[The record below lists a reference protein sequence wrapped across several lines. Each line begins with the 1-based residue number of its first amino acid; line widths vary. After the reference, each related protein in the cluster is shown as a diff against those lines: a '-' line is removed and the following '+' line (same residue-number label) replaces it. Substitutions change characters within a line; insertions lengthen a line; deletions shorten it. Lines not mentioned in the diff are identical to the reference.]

1 VDTIKNIISSRVR
14 IPSPPAIAIRILEMV
29 RRDDYTFRD
38 LAAIVESDPALVV
51 KILKVANSS
60 YYGSGR
66 KVTNI
71 ETALSV
77 LGSNAVK
84 NIALSFVI
92 MKDLSSSNTDYFDLD
107 LFWRRAITAAVAAEL
122 VAELVGLRSQDIFV
136 SALLQD
142 IGVVVFQTSLPT
154 EYCAV
159 MKENITGQ
167 ETLHEI
173 EKRYFGFDHH
183 ELGAELLSDWH
194 LPESIY
200 YPILYQHRDKQI
212 PDRYRKQTE
221 VLRLSDNLSSIYH
234 GSQSVEKVR
243 KVKEKLK
250 TIFDIREDAVNE
262 LIDAV
267 ASKSIKILDSFDIS
281 PGSMR
286 PYSQILQDVNEELS
300 NLNTSYELLVMEL
313 KEAKVK
319 AEMLA
324 AELQN
329 ANRKL
334 HELAFRDGLTGLFNH
349 RYFQE
354 ELDREL
360 ERSRRYEREFALILF
375 DIDHFKKINDTYG
388 HPAGDIVLSSISR
401 TAEQALRKSDVIAR
415 YGGEEF
421 AVILPETDFLA
432 AKTVADRIRSDIE
445 RKSIVVDGQ
454 TIKLTV
460 SVGYTCY
467 RNSSKIQGKG
477 AIVSMADK
485 ALYTAKQSGRNTVF
499 AMRFAGT

>member
-1 VDTIKNIISSRVR
+1 
-14 IPSPPAIAIRILEMV
+14 MV
-29 RRDDYTFRD
+29 RRDDYTFKD

-51 KILKVANSS
+51 KILKIANSS

-92 MKDLSSSNTDYFDLD
+92 MKDITSSKNDYFDLD
-107 LFWRRAITAAVAAEL
+107 MFWRRAITAAVAAEL
-122 VAELVGLRSQDIFV
+122 VAELVGLQSQDIFV

-142 IGVVVFQTSLPT
+142 IGVIIFQTSLPT
-154 EYCAV
+154 EYSAV
-159 MKENITGQ
+159 MKENVTGQ
-167 ETLHEI
+167 EPLHEI
-173 EKRYFGFDHH
+173 ENRYFGFNHH
-183 ELGAELLSDWH
+183 ELGAELLSNWH
-194 LPESIY
+194 LPESIFQ
-200 YPILYQHRDKQI
+200 PILFQHRDKQI
-212 PDRYRKQTE
+212 PEQYRKQTE
-221 VLRLSDNLSSIYH
+221 VLRLSDHLSSVYH
-234 GSQSVEKVR
+234 GGQSVEKVR
-243 KVKEKLK
+243 KVKETLN
-250 TIFDIREDAVNE
+250 TIFKIHEDAVNE

-267 ASKSIKILDSFDIS
+267 ASKSIRILDSFDIS

-286 PYSQILQDVNEELS
+286 PFSQILQDVNEELS
-300 NLNTSYELLVMEL
+300 NLNTSYELLVVEL
-313 KEAKVK
+313 REAKVK
-319 AEMLA
+319 AEVLA
-324 AELQN
+324 TELQN

-354 ELDREL
+354 EIDREL
-360 ERSRRYEREFALILF
+360 ERSRRYEREFSLILF

-388 HPAGDIVLSSISR
+388 HPVGDRVLNAISKIAEKAVR
-401 TAEQALRKSDVIAR
+401 TSDVVAR

-432 AKTVADRIRSDIE
+432 AKTVADRIRGDIE
-445 RKSIVVDGQ
+445 RMSIDADGL

-460 SVGYTCY
+460 SLGYTSY

-485 ALYTAKQSGRNTVF
+485 ALYAAKQSGRNTVV
-499 AMRFAGT
+499 AMRLAGT